1 MESYSYF
8 PTLVY
13 REERPDLIGQ
23 VFPFCNQKLDEVREE
38 LSTVC
43 QSENL
48 RANEEMKEIS
58 KYLLAS
64 AVDIL
69 RSQGYSVEQYE
80 FLIEAL
86 WAQELHRGSMTNVH
100 VHKNSQISGWFFLS
114 GTEDGAYPI
123 YHDTR
128 MNKSMVELDFA
139 RNTEV
144 VAATDSIHFNNMA
157 PGTVLFSNS
166 WASHQLGSGSSE
178 TTMKC
183 IHFVISHKDKS
194 CST

>member
-80 FLIEAL
+80 E
-86 WAQELHRGSMTNVH
+86 HGRT
-100 VHKNSQISGWFFLS
+100 
-114 GTEDGAYPI
+114 
-123 YHDTR
+123 
-128 MNKSMVELDFA
+128 
-139 RNTEV
+139 
-144 VAATDSIHFNNMA
+144 
-157 PGTVLFSNS
+157 
-166 WASHQLGSGSSE
+166 
-178 TTMKC
+178 
-183 IHFVISHKDKS
+183 
-194 CST
+194 